1 MLTQALG
8 ILGSAISRVPEPQI
22 DRNTDALKLGSRLH
36 DELDLGIGS
45 AVLFLI
51 GFGLIFGLGLL
62 TGSVWTNSKLGAGAG
77 GCICAVG
84 ITGVLLH
91 YARSRVLNGRI
102 ERLMSGQQL
111 EDPLKETFWT
121 SSSDFDLIPQLAIGI
136 VVFVVTNLS

>member
-1 MLTQALG
+1 MLTQAIRFLG
-8 ILGSAISRVPEPQI
+8 GAISRVPEPQI
-22 DRNTDALKLGSRLH
+22 ERNTDALKLGSRLH

-45 AVLFLI
+45 AGLFLV
-51 GFGLIFGLGLL
+51 GFGLIFGLGFL

-77 GCICAVG
+77 GCICAIG

-102 ERLMSGQQL
+102 ERLMSGQQV
-111 EDPLKETFWT
+111 ENPLKETFWT

-136 VVFVVTNLS
+136 VAFVLTYLS